1 MDFLLIITMLALF
14 LFLPLSAQ
22 AYLDP
27 GVGNML
33 VQLLAA
39 GLAGVLTLL
48 KIFGGRLKNIIKNII
63 KKKKNQDK
71 LD

>member
-1 MDFLLIITMLALF
+1 MNTSQIVLIITVFFAFFPL
-14 LFLPLSAQ
+14 LSAQ

-39 GLAGVLTLL
+39 GVAGFLTFLT
-48 KIFGGRLKNIIKNII
+48 IFWKKQ
-63 KKKKNQDK
+63 KKKDKSEQETYEKNV
-71 LD
+71 